1 MIIYQRSPLGATLKM
16 IILMIIALK
25 LIITMIRLIT
35 IMMIMMII
43 MVIMIILIMII
54 IIIIIIII
62 IGRPDK
68 CDRDYPERRSH
79 QLPQQKTWK
88 FK

>member
-25 LIITMIRLIT
+25 LIIIMIRLIT

-43 MVIMIILIMII
+43 MVIMIILIMI